1 MVLYIGLTRQ
11 TQEVAT
17 FAATNLKRE
26 ASMELRK
33 TLMVLTAVCFL
44 AGAVSLAQEPEPAK
58 PAAAVENAGDVKVVK
73 TVLCQAV
80 KDRDPQDE
88 VEAAKVG
95 DVVVGWTQISAAEDT
110 TITHRWLRE
119 GETISD
125 VSLNIKKS
133 PSYRAW
139 SRKTIGI
146 PGKWTWQILDAD
158 GNILKEV
165 SFTAGS

>member
-1 MVLYIGLTRQ
+1 
-11 TQEVAT
+11 
-17 FAATNLKRE
+17 
-26 ASMELRK
+26 
-33 TLMVLTAVCFL
+33 MVLTAGCFL
-44 AGAVSLAQEPEPAK
+44 AGAIAPAQDAEPAK
-58 PAAAVENAGDVKVVK
+58 PAAAVENADTKVVK

-88 VEAAKVG
+88 VETAKVG
-95 DVVVGWTQISAAEDT
+95 DVLVGWTQISAAEDT

-139 SRKTIGI
+139 SRKTIGSA
-146 PGKWTWQILDAD
+146 GNWTWQILDAD
-158 GNILKEV
+158 GNVLKEV

>member
-1 MVLYIGLTRQ
+1 M
-11 TQEVAT
+11 
-17 FAATNLKRE
+17 K
-26 ASMELRK
+26 LRN
-33 TLMVLTAVCFL
+33 TLLILTAGCLL
-44 AGAVSLAQEPEPAK
+44 AGATALAQDTQPSK
-58 PAAAVENAGDVKVVK
+58 PAAAVENSGDVKVVK
-73 TVLCQAV
+73 TVLCQGV

-88 VEAAKVG
+88 VESAKVG
-95 DVVVGWTQISAAEDT
+95 DIVVGWTQISAAEDT

-139 SRKTIGI
+139 SRKTIGSS
-146 PGKWTWQILDAD
+146 GNWTWQILDAD
-158 GNILKEV
+158 GNVLKEV

>member
-1 MVLYIGLTRQ
+1 M
-11 TQEVAT
+11 
-17 FAATNLKRE
+17 K
-26 ASMELRK
+26 LRK
-33 TLMVLTAVCFL
+33 TLMVLTAGCFL
-44 AGAVSLAQEPEPAK
+44 AGGITLAQDAEPAK
-58 PAAAVENAGDVKVVK
+58 PAAAVENAGDTKVVK
-73 TVLCQAV
+73 TVLCQGV

-88 VEAAKVG
+88 VESAKVG
-95 DVVVGWTQISAAEDT
+95 DVVIGWTQISAADDT

-139 SRKTIGI
+139 SRKTIGSS
-146 PGKWTWQILDAD
+146 GNWTWQILDAD
-158 GNILKEV
+158 GKVLKEV

>member
-1 MVLYIGLTRQ
+1 M
-11 TQEVAT
+11 
-17 FAATNLKRE
+17 K
-26 ASMELRK
+26 LRK
-33 TLMVLTAVCFL
+33 TLMVLTAGCLL
-44 AGAVSLAQEPEPAK
+44 AGAIAPAQDAEPAK
-58 PAAAVENAGDVKVVK
+58 PAAAVENADTKVVK

-88 VEAAKVG
+88 VETAKVG
-95 DVVVGWTQISAAEDT
+95 DVLVGWTQISAAEDT

-139 SRKTIGI
+139 SRKTIGS
-146 PGKWTWQILDAD
+146 PGNWTWQILDAD
-158 GNILKEV
+158 GNVLKEV